1 MVPPMVRHKYVLA
14 KARMLHRELALPGP
28 PVDIEAIIWEHEI
41 WLSYVFVE
49 DMDAMAMMRDEKYY
63 IVIHPS
69 SPERD
74 RWSMAHEF
82 GHIYLGHFGFE
93 TENGNGSEQLSVFS
107 QDEHRVLDREANI
120 FARELL
126 LPTKWVRAAAG
137 DRIGKNTIRRV
148 REQFG
153 VSWGAAIIRLDELG
167 IMPRDEAERLLGGVP
182 DF

>member
-1 MVPPMVRHKYVLA
+1 MVPPMVRHRYVLA

-28 PVDIEAIIWEHEI
+28 PVDIEAVIWEHKI
-41 WLSYVFVE
+41 WLSYAFAE
-49 DMDAMAMMRDEKYY
+49 NLDAMAFMHDEKYY
-63 IVIHPS
+63 IVIHPF

-107 QDEHRVLDREANI
+107 RNEHRILDREANI

-126 LPTKWVRAAAG
+126 LPAKWVKAAAG
-137 DRIGKNTIRRV
+137 DRINKSTIRRV
-148 REQFG
+148 RERFD
-153 VSWGAAIIRLDELG
+153 VSWEAAIIRLDELG
-167 IMPRDEAERLLGGVP
+167 IMPRDEAERWLSGEP